1 MIGRR
6 KDRDPRAQARELADR
21 ERHALEI
28 HDNLVQGLTAI
39 HWALEA
45 GAHEQAKEA
54 TRATLAQAQAII
66 GELLGEDPGGSAFSP
81 GSLRREAAARGAGS
95 LRREAPAAHKP

>member
-1 MIGRR
+1 VIGRR
-6 KDRDPRAQARELADR
+6 RDRDHGAQARELEAR

-45 GAHEQAKEA
+45 GAYDQAREA
-54 TRATLAQAQAII
+54 TRTTLAQAQAII
-66 GELLGEDPGGSAFSP
+66 GDLLGDDPAAGAFAP
-81 GSLRREAAARGAGS
+81 GSLRRD
-95 LRREAPAAHKP
+95 APAAHKP

>member
-1 MIGRR
+1 MRARR
-6 KDRDPRAQARELADR
+6 RDRARELADR
-21 ERHALEI
+21 ERRALEI

-45 GAHEQAKEA
+45 GAYEQAKDT

-66 GELLGEDPGGSAFSP
+66 GDLLGDDPAAGAFAP
-81 GSLRREAAARGAGS
+81 GSLRRG
-95 LRREAPAAHKP
+95 APAAHKP